1 MKKNLLKIKNKIS
14 ITENYKY
21 NMFTKMIIS
30 DQKNDRTFNTHI
42 NGTNT
47 KSVNTKNPKNKIPK
61 KIETNIKPIHSFY
74 KKINTDNHNIMD
86 LDNDVDMDNDMDYH
100 SNNEDDCENND
111 DNDDNRDSHK
121 NIKPRTNKTNIPKN
135 IIIKPNI
142 SIINEACTISPL
154 ETYYFNDGTCS
165 TRQQTINHL
174 LHENNSITPVSFKTS
189 TPWVEKYRPSNFED
203 IVLDTLNKQLLK
215 NIIDNNYFPNLLFY
229 GPPGTGKT
237 TTIINLVNVYQEK
250 MNLKNKG
257 LMIHLNASDERGI
270 DIIRN
275 QINSFVNSKSL
286 FGDGMKFVILDE
298 VDYMTKTAQIALRYL
313 LNNYNNNFN
322 VRFCLICNYI
332 SRIDESLQTEFVR
345 MRFNQLPEHDI
356 LKFLQKINTN
366 ENLNIKNDILIS
378 IQKHFMS
385 DIRSM
390 INYMQSNQDLIR
402 ECKIIKN
409 DLWIKLTASFKK
421 NAKHQDIL
429 KKINKISRDY
439 NMEQKNIIKNYLN
452 YIIRTSPITPEFLH
466 NIENIMHIQDCKT
479 EHILNYIIY
488 KLRVFFGK
496 NDS

>member
-1 MKKNLLKIKNKIS
+1 
-14 ITENYKY
+14 
-21 NMFTKMIIS
+21 MFTTLPIS
-30 DQKNDRTFNTHI
+30 TQKNNGKLNTHI
-42 NGTNT
+42 NC
-47 KSVNTKNPKNKIPK
+47 VNTKNANIKSSKKKIPK
-61 KIETNIKPIHSFY
+61 IETTPKPIYSYY
-74 KKINTDNHNIMD
+74 KKINNKEHSETDD
-86 LDNDVDMDNDMDYH
+86 YDEDNYESNVGNNRENDSGDDDGYCIGADMDN
-100 SNNEDDCENND
+100 
-111 DNDDNRDSHK
+111 
-121 NIKPRTNKTNIPKN
+121 TIPKN
-135 IIIKPNI
+135 VIIKPNI
-142 SIINEACTISPL
+142 NIIGGLSTLSSISSDNYSYNNGDSINEISSTAKSIDVL
-154 ETYYFNDGTCS
+154 EGVDSNTN
-165 TRQQTINHL
+165 I
-174 LHENNSITPVSFKTS
+174 SFKTS

-203 IVLDTLNKQLLK
+203 IVLDPLNKTLLK

-345 MRFNQLPEHDI
+345 MRFNQLPERDI

-366 ENLNIKNDILIS
+366 ENLNIKSDILVS

-452 YIIRTSPITPEFLH
+452 YIIRTSSITPEFLY

-479 EHILNYIIY
+479 DHILNYIIY

-496 NDS
+496 NVS

>member
-1 MKKNLLKIKNKIS
+1 MTSTIK
-14 ITENYKY
+14 
-21 NMFTKMIIS
+21 
-30 DQKNDRTFNTHI
+30 
-42 NGTNT
+42 
-47 KSVNTKNPKNKIPK
+47 TKNSNLDNTLNKSQKECKTIY
-61 KIETNIKPIHSFY
+61 SFY
-74 KKINTDNHNIMD
+74 KKINTNTIAIAIADTDTDADTFHD
-86 LDNDVDMDNDMDYH
+86 DVVEHDDY
-100 SNNEDDCENND
+100 EKGKE
-111 DNDDNRDSHK
+111 
-121 NIKPRTNKTNIPKN
+121 N
-135 IIIKPNI
+135 IIISSNINILPVKPHMNI
-142 SIINEACTISPL
+142 
-154 ETYYFNDGTCS
+154 
-165 TRQQTINHL
+165 L
-174 LHENNSITPVSFKTS
+174 LPTQCQNNTGINNSDFLKNS
-189 TPWVEKYRPSNFED
+189 TPWVEKYRPSCFED
-203 IVLDTLNKQLLK
+203 IVLDPLNKTLLK

-345 MRFNQLPEHDI
+345 MRFNQLPENDI
-356 LKFLQKINTN
+356 LKFLQKINQN
-366 ENLNIKNDILIS
+366 ENLKIKDDILIS

-390 INYMQSNQDLIR
+390 INYMQSNQDLIH

-409 DLWIKLTASFKK
+409 ELWVQLTKYLKKTTKNTKGIKIDS
-421 NAKHQDIL
+421 IL
-429 KKINKISRDY
+429 KKINKISREY
-439 NMEQKNIIKNYLN
+439 NIEPKNIIKNYLN
-452 YIIRTSPITPEFLH
+452 YIIRNYPITPEFLY
-466 NIENIMHIQDCKT
+466 NIENIMHVQDCKT
-479 EHILNYIIY
+479 EHLLNYMIY
-488 KLRVFFGK
+488 KLKIFFTQ
-496 NDS
+496 NNA

>member
-1 MKKNLLKIKNKIS
+1 MAYTLKIEKHIS
-14 ITENYKY
+14 RRDFVDEDD
-21 NMFTKMIIS
+21 S
-30 DQKNDRTFNTHI
+30 DSDSYSD
-42 NGTNT
+42 GDETNT
-47 KSVNTKNPKNKIPK
+47 TTRNVIKITRGIKNAHGAHDADDAK
-61 KIETNIKPIHSFY
+61 Y
-74 KKINTDNHNIMD
+74 TDD
-86 LDNDVDMDNDMDYH
+86 
-100 SNNEDDCENND
+100 EDDIE
-111 DNDDNRDSHK
+111 
-121 NIKPRTNKTNIPKN
+121 KN
-135 IIIKPNI
+135 IIISSDIHIVHRNK
-142 SIINEACTISPL
+142 NENMLVSKQAPT
-154 ETYYFNDGTCS
+154 
-165 TRQQTINHL
+165 TININGTGT
-174 LHENNSITPVSFKTS
+174 NNSEFFKNS
-189 TPWVEKYRPSNFED
+189 TPWVEKYRPSCFED
-203 IVLDTLNKQLLK
+203 IVLDPLNKTLLK

-345 MRFNQLPEHDI
+345 MRFNQLPENDI
-356 LKFLQKINTN
+356 LKFLQKINLN
-366 ENLNIKNDILIS
+366 ENLKIKDDTLVS

-390 INYMQSNQDLIR
+390 INYMQSNQDLIH

-409 DLWIKLTASFKK
+409 DLWIQLTKYLKK
-421 NAKHQDIL
+421 NTTNTTNAKNIKIENIL

-439 NMEQKNIIKNYLN
+439 NIEPKNIIKNYLN
-452 YIIRTSPITPEFLH
+452 YIIRNYKITPEFLYH
-466 NIENIMHIQDCKT
+466 IENIMHVQDCKT
-479 EHILNYIIY
+479 EHLLNYIVC
-488 KLRVFFGK
+488 KLKIFFTPG
-496 NDS
+496 SVQ

>member
-1 MKKNLLKIKNKIS
+1 MAYTLKMEKHISRRDFVDEDDSDSDSYSDGDETNTTTRNVIKITRGIKNADDAHDA
-14 ITENYKY
+14 KY
-21 NMFTKMIIS
+21 T
-30 DQKNDRTFNTHI
+30 DDADD
-42 NGTNT
+42 
-47 KSVNTKNPKNKIPK
+47 
-61 KIETNIKPIHSFY
+61 IE
-74 KKINTDNHNIMD
+74 
-86 LDNDVDMDNDMDYH
+86 
-100 SNNEDDCENND
+100 
-111 DNDDNRDSHK
+111 
-121 NIKPRTNKTNIPKN
+121 KN
-135 IIIKPNI
+135 IIISSDIHIVHRNK
-142 SIINEACTISPL
+142 NENMLVSKQAPT
-154 ETYYFNDGTCS
+154 
-165 TRQQTINHL
+165 TININGTGT
-174 LHENNSITPVSFKTS
+174 NNSEFFKNS
-189 TPWVEKYRPSNFED
+189 TPWVEKYRPSCFED
-203 IVLDTLNKQLLK
+203 IVLDPLNKTLLK

-270 DIIRN
+270 DIIRK

-345 MRFNQLPEHDI
+345 MRFNQLPENDI
-356 LKFLQKINTN
+356 LKFLQKINLN
-366 ENLNIKNDILIS
+366 ENLKIKDDTLVS

-390 INYMQSNQDLIR
+390 INYMQSNQDLIH

-409 DLWIKLTASFKK
+409 DLWIQLTKYLKK
-421 NAKHQDIL
+421 NTTNATNATNATNTTNAKNTKNIKIENIL

-439 NMEQKNIIKNYLN
+439 NIEPKNIIKNYLN
-452 YIIRTSPITPEFLH
+452 YIIRNYKITPEFLYH
-466 NIENIMHIQDCKT
+466 IENIMHVQDCKT
-479 EHILNYIIY
+479 EHLLNYIVC
-488 KLRVFFGK
+488 KLKIFFTPA
-496 NDS
+496 SVQ

>member
-1 MKKNLLKIKNKIS
+1 MKSKI
-14 ITENYKY
+14 Y
-21 NMFTKMIIS
+21 
-30 DQKNDRTFNTHI
+30 
-42 NGTNT
+42 
-47 KSVNTKNPKNKIPK
+47 KNPP
-61 KIETNIKPIHSFY
+61 IESKPIYSFY
-74 KKINTDNHNIMD
+74 KSFKKNNI
-86 LDNDVDMDNDMDYH
+86 
-100 SNNEDDCENND
+100 SENNISENNISENNIKNDCE
-111 DNDDNRDSHK
+111 SGEEMEIQPQPQLHSQ
-121 NIKPRTNKTNIPKN
+121 PEVEPKN
-135 IIIKPNI
+135 IIINPNI
-142 SIINEACTISPL
+142 NISKTKDDSICSIGTNNNE
-154 ETYYFNDGTCS
+154 F
-165 TRQQTINHL
+165 
-174 LHENNSITPVSFKTS
+174 FKNS
-189 TPWVEKYRPSNFED
+189 TPWVEKYRPSCFED
-203 IVLDTLNKQLLK
+203 IVLDPLNKILLK

-345 MRFNQLPEHDI
+345 MRFNQLPENDI
-356 LKFLQKINTN
+356 LKFLKKINQS
-366 ENLNIKNDILIS
+366 ENLKIKDDILIS

-390 INYMQSNQDLIR
+390 INYMQSNQDLIH

-409 DLWIKLTASFKK
+409 DLWIKLTNYLKK
-421 NAKHQDIL
+421 NTKNKKNDCIL
-429 KKINKISRDY
+429 KKINKISREY
-439 NMEQKNIIKNYLN
+439 NIEPKNIIKNYLN
-452 YIIRTSPITPEFLH
+452 YIIRNYDITSDFLY
-466 NIENIMHIQDCKT
+466 NIENIMHVQDCKT
-479 EHILNYIIY
+479 EHVLNYIIY
-488 KLRVFFGK
+488 KLKLFFASASASASAPK
-496 NDS
+496 K